1 MNTSMLNLSS
11 PQATSGSGYKF
22 ETKVQAV
29 FTLCFLVKGEVP
41 CLSDC
46 EIKSLCFQGKQYGY
60 FVDDIIV
67 KGRDKFA
74 NIEKKLLVQIKQS
87 ISFTKSNKQFVEVIH
102 AAWNDFNNKN
112 LFQQNLDSILLITN
126 QLSKND
132 VDYFGTIF
140 DIART
145 FSTFTDFNSQI
156 SKSNL
161 INSNLLKKI
170 TILREIIEEKE
181 KSTISDIRF
190 FDFLRSFYV
199 CGFDLKLNE
208 TLDKSLILTITETN
222 FERILPH
229 DLWLRCCNVTEIF
242 NVTGGIIDENSIQ
255 PDLVNLKRLLKN
267 KTVIPKEFDEN
278 VSIPDFKNVNAIIK
292 FSLIGSWNEINTN
305 DKKKMEDLFHHEYSS
320 VKNELYSIQNV
331 DKSFIN
337 KDGSIWICNK
347 NDEIKKLLLDYLSED
362 DLKEIKPILITTLS
376 EINPQYNLPKEKRYL
391 SIFSQTEN
399 ISSKNLKDNL
409 VNTLIFLWHYRDS
422 FTNIDSSKIQTFISE
437 ILCEIL
443 SGKDWKIW
451 ASLNDYIP
459 DFAEIAPETYL
470 RLLQIQLIEHK
481 SEICALFDNEGD
493 GIFSGTLL
501 SGILWGL
508 EKLSFY
514 EKYFPSTVPLL
525 ALLHQYDKGGR
536 FTNRPFNSLHEL
548 FLPWIR
554 QTLATND
561 VRINVLKRLTSDYP
575 ELGNKLLIDVLQK
588 RNTTSNPVSLP
599 VYDNTITSFSRN
611 ISKTDFRNLVEK
623 YSEILLEKINKKE
636 IPLSDI
642 INNLDSFYSVT
653 ISKIFDFFEEYNVFD
668 KLDDNQ
674 KYETWYSLNL
684 IIRKH
689 KYFKKSDW
697 AFPNAIISKLEDFSN
712 LCKPTNVL
720 KKYKILFSEWSHD
733 LYNNEYGEDY
743 SKEEKDVLDRRIS
756 ALREII
762 TIYGIEIIYSYI
774 DSDLMARNIAITMS
788 AMLTELDINM
798 LFPDIFNFENENI
811 KSFYSY
817 FLRFANNEL
826 LLQKLNR
833 TNWNDNCKLELFIHL
848 NFENENWELAEKEL
862 KTPIDYWK
870 LINHLPLQ
878 SQSDLTDAISRI
890 MVVKRYDYAL
900 LCFFSQLYNKREI
913 NNNLLLEALVENN
926 KLIDVYDLHELIKY
940 CQNQKLN
947 HEKMIL
953 IEWKYLT
960 SIHDDGDIKPV
971 NLFSELQ
978 ANPEFFIEI
987 LSFAFR
993 EEGDESEKNLSET
1006 EEANALS
1013 AYNLL
1018 HKWKVVPGFTNNKMD
1033 EDFLK
1038 KWITEV
1044 QKKANNVKRLSV
1056 ANLII
1061 GHVLFYSPADSSGLW
1076 INKTV
1081 AEILNKIE
1089 NLRMRDGFYTEA
1101 INSRG
1106 AYSIDYTGKA
1116 EVEIANSWK
1125 SKAEALKENGYYEL
1139 STTLMDLYNFYINE
1153 SERAKLMKKPGNF
1166 TFLIKN
1172 DEEE

>member
-1 MNTSMLNLSS
+1 MGKNGLSEIASPLLTGGAGNNFENNVQSLFLLQMLTDGKAVCMENCSIKKIIFQARRNGIYTDDLVVLGENTENEKVSLLI
-11 PQATSGSGYKF
+11 QIK
-22 ETKVQAV
+22 ETFSIARNPIFDNVINSAWHDFKNTNV
-29 FTLCFLVKGEVP
+29 FCF
-41 CLSDC
+41 
-46 EIKSLCFQGKQYGY
+46 
-60 FVDDIIV
+60 
-67 KGRDKFA
+67 GRDKIIVATGPLSKTDIDVSRQIFEIARCSNTYEDFENKLSISKLFSDKHREKYAIIKEAIKKA
-74 NIEKKLLVQIKQS
+74 NNNIAPKNQDLFNFIRSFYLIGFDLDIRESVCKSLINSICS
-87 ISFTKSNKQFVEVIH
+87 ISFR
-102 AAWNDFNNKN
+102 
-112 LFQQNLDSILLITN
+112 
-126 QLSKND
+126 LSYN
-132 VDYFGTIF
+132 
-140 DIART
+140 
-145 FSTFTDFNSQI
+145 
-156 SKSNL
+156 
-161 INSNLLKKI
+161 
-170 TILREIIEEKE
+170 EIWLG
-181 KSTISDIRF
+181 ISDFCRYLNQNAGEIS
-190 FDFLRSFYV
+190 FDS
-199 CGFDLKLNE
+199 DN
-208 TLDKSLILTITETN
+208 TEYN
-222 FERILPH
+222 KI
-229 DLWLRCCNVTEIF
+229 
-242 NVTGGIIDENSIQ
+242 
-255 PDLVNLKRLLKN
+255 KAKLKN
-267 KTVIPKEFDEN
+267 YVSISQEFDEN
-278 VSIPDFKNVNAIIK
+278 VSIPDVKNINSLIK
-292 FSLIGSWNEINTN
+292 FALVGSWNEINTS
-305 DKKKMEDLFHHEYSS
+305 DKKKLEVLFHHEYSAI
-320 VKNELYSIQNV
+320 KNELYSIQSV
-331 DKSFIN
+331 DKALIS

-362 DLKEIKPILITTLS
+362 ELKEIKPILITTLS
-376 EINPQYNLPKEKRYL
+376 EISPQFNLSKEKRYL

-399 ISSKNLKDNL
+399 MSSKNLKDNL
-409 VNTLIFLWHYRDS
+409 VSTLIFLWYYRDS

-437 ILCEIL
+437 ILSEIL
-443 SGKDWKIW
+443 GGKDWKIW

-470 RLLQIQLIEHK
+470 RLLQIQLTENK

-548 FLPWIR
+548 FLPWIK
-554 QTLATND
+554 QTLASND
-561 VRINVLKRLTSDYP
+561 VRINVLKRLASDYT

-599 VYDNTITSFSRN
+599 VYDNTVTSFNRN
-611 ISKTDFRNLVEK
+611 ISKIDFRNLVEK

-712 LCKPTNVL
+712 LCKPINVL

-762 TIYGIEIIYSYI
+762 NIYGIEIIYSYI

-788 AMLTELDINM
+788 AMLTELDINI
-798 LFPDIFNFENENI
+798 LFPDIFNSKNENI

-833 TNWNDNCKLELFIHL
+833 TKWDDNSKLELFIHL
-848 NFENENWELAEKEL
+848 NFEKENWELAEKEL
-862 KTPIDYWK
+862 KTPMDYWK

-890 MVVKRYDYAL
+890 MVVKRFDYAL

-913 NNNLLLEALVENN
+913 NNNLLLEALLENN

-960 SIHDDGDIKPV
+960 SIHGDSDIKPV

-978 ANPEFFIEI
+978 VNPDFFIEI
-987 LSFAFR
+987 LSLAFK
-993 EEGDESEKNLSET
+993 EEGDESKRILSEID
-1006 EEANALS
+1006 ESNALS

-1018 HKWKVVPGFTNNKMD
+1018 HKWRVVPGFTNNKMD

-1044 QKKANNVKRLSV
+1044 QKKADNVKRLSV

-1089 NLRMRDGFYTEA
+1089 NLRMRDGFHTEA

-1116 EVEIANSWK
+1116 ELEIATRWK
-1125 SKAEALKENGYYEL
+1125 SKADALKENGYYEL
-1139 STTLMDLYNFYINE
+1139 STTLMDLYGFYINE

-1166 TFLIKN
+1166 SYYIKN
-1172 DEEE
+1172 DGEE